1 MLQLFLRHLSKKGK
15 SPNTIRQYESNLTK
29 FFREYPEDPS
39 KITMTMVDSIRKR
52 YTSRSTVHAHLACIR
67 SYLLF
72 AQSEGKKTIDIAKI
86 YLPGIEPTKIVA
98 LTKDQIDA
106 MIEHA
111 QDLTTRA
118 LIAFLFST
126 GLRISEALHLK
137 RTDLKPEM
145 QIIGKRGKL
154 HTVFLSD
161 SATKHMSSY
170 IHSRTDKNNALWVS
184 SEGTAMNYIYAYR
197 AIWQAGVDA
206 HIPFPVT
213 PHVIRHSI
221 ATYLMEQWV
230 DSRYIQEFL
239 AHGSITTTMRYA
251 HVTPVKL
258 RSIHKEILQ

>member
-39 KITMTMVDSIRKR
+39 RITMTMVDSIRKR
-52 YTSRSTVHAHLACIR
+52 YTSRSTVHAHLACLR

-72 AQSEGKKTIDIAKI
+72 AQTEGKKTIDISKI

-98 LTKDQIDA
+98 LTKEQVDQ
-106 MIEHA
+106 MIESA
-111 QDLTTRA
+111 QDLSTKA
-118 LIAFLFST
+118 LLAFLFST
-126 GLRISEALHLK
+126 GLRISEALNLK

-161 SATKHMSSY
+161 SATKHISSY
-170 IHSRTDKNNALWVS
+170 IHSRNDKSNALWVTRD
-184 SEGTAMNYIYAYR
+184 GNPMNYIYAYR
-197 AIWQAGVDA
+197 AIGQAGIDA
-206 HIPFPVT
+206 HIPFAVT
-213 PHVIRHSI
+213 PHVLRHSI
-221 ATYLMEQWV
+221 ATYLMEQGV

-258 RSIHKEILQ
+258 RSIHKEIMQ